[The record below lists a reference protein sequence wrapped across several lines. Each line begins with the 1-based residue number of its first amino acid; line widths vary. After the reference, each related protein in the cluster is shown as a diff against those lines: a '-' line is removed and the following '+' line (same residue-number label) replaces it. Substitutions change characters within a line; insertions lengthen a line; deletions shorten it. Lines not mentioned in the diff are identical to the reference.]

1 MAPPGRPAGGKAKGE
16 CNSIEKYVAGGE
28 ETIITAL
35 KKIGKEIEQNI
46 SKKMERM
53 MEQLD
58 QIRKEWEEE
67 KQTREE
73 ERRKEKEEWKEEKK
87 NLERRIENL
96 EWEKEKKDREKRK
109 NNIIMRGVNK
119 WEEDKIE
126 QETKE
131 FIKEN
136 LKIEVDIIKA
146 YKVQSRGDKCTV
158 VAEVGTWEQKR
169 EIVVKKEELRARFI
183 DDDLTRMERETQNKL
198 REKAKEEREKGNKVK
213 AWEYLEEFDI
223 LGLTETWINEEG
235 WKKIENKVSKE
246 YIWKCIPAKKEHTKG
261 RAKGGIVKAVRK
273 SLEQVEIKEINGE
286 MAEAKLKYN
295 GNSWRIVTLYS
306 QKIEETVETLTE
318 QIPEEEENY
327 LLIEGDFNARTGNK
341 GGPIEEEGE
350 ERSEIRRSI
359 DKVSNREGRI
369 LLNKIEERGWT
380 ILNGSFDEEGGW
392 TYIGGSGMSV
402 IDYIIGNDRAAG
414 EVKSMKEGDRTES
427 DHIPLEAEVIGAQ
440 TKKKKGGN
448 KTKEIE
454 KSVWSEEG
462 YWASTRNE
470 TEDIWREIRDKVKQS
485 ITKQRKKIKLWKI
498 GERKWYNRE
507 WKEKKRELRKMLRN
521 LKKGR
526 IDREDYI
533 ARRKEYKEWCKEQ
546 KKRHEQAEEEEIRK
560 IKSEK
565 EAWKYINKYG
575 KQRKE
580 RISDDIRMDEWREY
594 FIGLL
599 GGTQSKIELEKGEQE
614 KETDITRKEPED
626 ITKEELKEILRKL
639 KKAKAPE
646 EDGIENEAWIHMS
659 HEIGEEFWKLIN
671 KIWKE
676 KGLPEDWNKGI

>member
-1 MAPPGRPAGGKAKGE
+1 
-16 CNSIEKYVAGGE
+16 
-28 ETIITAL
+28 
-35 KKIGKEIEQNI
+35 
-46 SKKMERM
+46 
-53 MEQLD
+53 
-58 QIRKEWEEE
+58 
-67 KQTREE
+67 
-73 ERRKEKEEWKEEKK
+73 
-87 NLERRIENL
+87 
-96 EWEKEKKDREKRK
+96 
-109 NNIIMRGVNK
+109 MRGVNK

-169 EIVVKKEELRARFI
+169 EIMVTKKELRAGVFI
-183 DDDLTRMERETQNKL
+183 DDDLTRMKREMQNKL

-213 AWEYLEEFDI
+213 ID
-223 LGLTETWINEEG
+223 EEG

-327 LLIEGDFNARTGNK
+327 LLIGGDFNARTGNK

-380 ILNGSFDEEGGW
+380 ILNGSFDEERRW
-392 TYIGGSGMSV
+392 TYIGGSDMLV

-462 YWASTRNE
+462 IENYRENCKDWASTRNE
-470 TEDIWREIRDKVKQS
+470 TEDIWMEIRDKVKQS

-526 IDREDYI
+526 IDRKDYI

-546 KKRHEQAEEEEIRK
+546 KKRHE
-560 IKSEK
+560 
-565 EAWKYINKYG
+565 
-575 KQRKE
+575 
-580 RISDDIRMDEWREY
+580 
-594 FIGLL
+594 
-599 GGTQSKIELEKGEQE
+599 
-614 KETDITRKEPED
+614 
-626 ITKEELKEILRKL
+626 
-639 KKAKAPE
+639 
-646 EDGIENEAWIHMS
+646 
-659 HEIGEEFWKLIN
+659 
-671 KIWKE
+671 
-676 KGLPEDWNKGI
+676 